1 MQLPPSHTKAKT
13 TMKIDRLETI
23 HLCFEY
29 DEGFTYAGGTCS
41 ARVTTLVLVHTDT
54 GAVGIGSGYSH
65 PGLMELVLQ
74 HQLAPFLQGEDPTQV
89 EALWEK
95 MYRITRWY
103 GRKGAAMTAVGAL
116 DTALWDLRGQAA
128 GQPVWRLLGGQ
139 QSTCPA
145 YASALLWNDVD
156 ELAAEAARHIENG
169 FRRVKMRLGRN
180 SEYDVAAVQAVRQ
193 AIGPDNDMLVDGSMR
208 YNNQTAREMAAQ
220 LETHSAFWF
229 EEPFEPENL
238 EAFTSLR
245 QDVRV
250 PLAAGENEFGLQGFQ
265 ELIRNQAVDI
275 VQPDA
280 SRCGGITETKRVADA
295 AQAAGLR
302 VATHSWSDALAIV
315 ANAHVISNAPN
326 GITVEVDQTGN
337 PLVEQ
342 LLNEPLEITDGQL
355 ALSEAPGLGVS
366 LNQAVIDSH
375 RLSDPFNLANGS
387 YSDMVFGPDFFRP
400 AGPYV

>member
-1 MQLPPSHTKAKT
+1 
-13 TMKIDRLETI
+13 MKIDRLETI

-103 GRKGAAMTAVGAL
+103 GRKGAAMTAIGAL

-139 QSTCPA
+139 RSTCPA

-156 ELAAEAARHIENG
+156 ALAAEAARHIENG
-169 FRRVKMRLGRN
+169 FRRVKMRLGRS

-250 PLAAGENEFGLQGFQ
+250 PLAAGENEFGLQGFK

-342 LLNEPLEITDGQL
+342 LLNEPLEISDGQL

-366 LNQAVIDSH
+366 LNQAAIESH

>member
-1 MQLPPSHTKAKT
+1 
-13 TMKIDRLETI
+13 MKIDRLETI

-156 ELAAEAARHIENG
+156 ALAAEAARHIENG
-169 FRRVKMRLGRN
+169 FRRVKMRLGRS

-342 LLNEPLEITDGQL
+342 LLNEPLDITDGQL

-366 LNQAVIDSH
+366 LNQAVIESH

>member
-1 MQLPPSHTKAKT
+1 
-13 TMKIDRLETI
+13 MKIDRLETI

-139 QSTCPA
+139 RNTCPA

-156 ELAAEAARHIENG
+156 ALAAEAARHIENG
-169 FRRVKMRLGRN
+169 FRRVKMRLGRS

-250 PLAAGENEFGLQGFQ
+250 PLAAGENEFGLQGFK

-400 AGPYV
+400 ADPYV